1 MGMLRKMAS
10 GLPALFRKEKAE
22 RELDE
27 ELREYFVRSVAEKM
41 KAGMSREQASREA
54 RMEMGSLDAVKE
66 EVRDASWESAVES
79 FWRDLRYG
87 WRMLGKNPGGT
98 CMATAVLAIAIGVNA
113 TTFSIFNSIILR
125 PLPVKDP
132 NQVVNLYRTV
142 RGESRSGVFSY
153 PEFLTFRD
161 HNTVFTA
168 VVAYAGAR
176 MRLSPANGG
185 SPAGEIE
192 QVHGQMVSGNYFD
205 VLGAAPVLGRTFSP
219 EEDLE
224 PGTHPVAVLSY
235 GFWQRRFGADPG
247 LVGRTITLNSL
258 PYTVIGVASRGFVG
272 TDPDA
277 PDLWVPLMMYSNV
290 RLDPNAQRVFQSRDA
305 GWLRI
310 VARLKPGV
318 RIEQAQ
324 AELAVLAKRFNEGAT
339 DERSRSA
346 TVTLIR
352 GSLLSPEESGDF
364 VSVAALVMGVVGMLL
379 LIACANVA
387 NLQLAR
393 GTARQRELGIR
404 VSLGAT
410 RGRLV
415 RQLLVESSLL
425 AALAGGVG
433 FILSY
438 WAADLLI
445 AAVHPPGQAGL
456 RLDVS
461 PDWRVLT
468 YTLGIALM
476 SGITFGLL
484 PALRVSRHSPT
495 AALRGDWGN
504 SGGVSSGS
512 RLRGALIVSQVA
524 GSLFLLVT
532 AGLLVRALERA
543 QTIDPGF
550 ELKNVLVVSLDLR
563 QRGDDDS
570 LSEEYHR
577 KLSDRIRAMP
587 GVQSVAMGRTIP
599 LGTSFT
605 QVSFLPEGLEV
616 PAGQP
621 LPGVNFNIVSPGY
634 FDTLQIPLQ
643 KGRAFTA
650 QDVPSAPRVAMISA
664 AVARVYWP
672 GQDPIGKRFKQGR
685 NSEDY
690 RVVGVTRDIR
700 NVYLWAADTP
710 YVYFPYAQASPED
723 KLRRTLFVKATGNSS
738 ALMASLPGVVREL
751 DSSLPVTI
759 RSLQDNLANWTWPSQ
774 IGAAVSAGLGM
785 IALLLATMGIF
796 GVTSYVVRQRTREI
810 GIRMALGAQ
819 PRDVLKLFLRQGGG
833 RIALGLL
840 IGLGA
845 SWAASRLF
853 ARFLFGL
860 SAMDAVTFVGAS
872 VLLALAAVAACWI
885 PARRATRVDPL
896 IALGYE

>member
-1 MGMLRKMAS
+1 MEGLRKMAS
-10 GLPALFRKEKAE
+10 GLRALFGKRKAE
-22 RELDE
+22 AELDE
-27 ELREYFVRSVAEKM
+27 ELRGYQSTSAAEKM
-41 KAGMSREQASREA
+41 KTGMSREQAMREA
-54 RMEMGSLDAVKE
+54 RMEMGSMDGVKE
-66 EVRDASWESAVES
+66 EVRAASWESAVES

-98 CMATAVLAIAIGVNA
+98 GMAITVLAIAIGANA

-125 PLPVKDP
+125 PLHVKDASR
-132 NQVVNLYRTV
+132 VVNLYRTV
-142 RGESRSGVFSY
+142 HGESRSGVLSY
-153 PEFLTFRD
+153 PEYVAYRD
-161 HNTVFTA
+161 HNTVFSA
-168 VVAYAGAR
+168 VVAYASAR

-185 SPAGEIE
+185 SAGGDIE
-192 QVHGQMVSGNYFD
+192 QLQGQMVSGNYFD
-205 VLGAAPVLGRTFSP
+205 ALGSTPVLGRGFSP
-219 EEDLE
+219 DEDRVS
-224 PGTHPVAVLSY
+224 GAHPVAVLSY
-235 GFWQRRFGADPG
+235 GYWQRRFGADPG
-247 LVGRTITLNSL
+247 LVGSTITLNSL
-258 PYTVIGVASRGFVG
+258 SYTVIGVAPRGFVG
-272 TDPDA
+272 TDPDV

-290 RLDPNAQRVFQSRDA
+290 RLDPNAQRVFQSRDT

-324 AELAVLAKRFNEGAT
+324 AELSVLAKHFNEEAT
-339 DERSRSA
+339 DERVRSA
-346 TVTLIR
+346 TVTLTR
-352 GSLLSPEESGDF
+352 GTLLSPEENGDF
-364 VSVAALVMGVVGMLL
+364 IPIAALVMGVVGMLL

-468 YTLGIALM
+468 YTLGVSLIT
-476 SGITFGLL
+476 GITFGLL
-484 PALRVSRHSPT
+484 PALRVSRQSPT
-495 AALRGDWGN
+495 AALRGDWG
-504 SGGVSSGS
+504 SAGGASSGS

-550 ELKNVLVVSLDLR
+550 ELKNVLLVSPDVR
-563 QRGDDDS
+563 QRGVDDS
-570 LSEEYHR
+570 RSEEYLR
-577 KLSDRIRAMP
+577 QLSDRIRAMP
-587 GVQSVAMGRTIP
+587 GVQNVAMGRTIP

-605 QVSFLPEGLEV
+605 QMSFLPEGLEV

-621 LPGVNFNIVSPGY
+621 LPGVNFNIVSPG
-634 FDTLQIPLQ
+634 FFETLQIPLE
-643 KGRAFTA
+643 KGRAFTI
-650 QDVPSAPRVAMISA
+650 QDVPTAPRVAIVSA
-664 AVARVYWP
+664 SVARVYWP

-685 NSEDY
+685 HSDDY
-690 RVVGVTRDIR
+690 RVIGVTRDIR

-710 YVYFPYAQASPED
+710 YVYLPYAQASAED
-723 KLRRTLFVKATGNSS
+723 RIRKTLFVKAAGNSS
-738 ALMASLPGVVREL
+738 ALMASLPSVVREL
-751 DSSLPVTI
+751 DASIPVTI
-759 RSLQDNLANWTWPSQ
+759 GSLENNLANWTWPSQ
-774 IGAAVSAGLGM
+774 IGAAVSAVLGM

-796 GVTSYVVRQRTREI
+796 GVTSYVVRQRTREV

-845 SWAASRLF
+845 SLAASRLF

-860 SAMDAVTFVGAS
+860 SAMDAMTFVGAS
-872 VLLALAAVAACWI
+872 ALLALAALAACWI

-896 IALGYE
+896 IALRYE